1 MKRWLPYKWGKNDA
15 SFNRI
20 GGNLRFKFQALG
32 NWVVSMLGSMQGN
45 SYGEKERQV
54 KQLCWK
60 LGEQ

>member
-1 MKRWLPYKWGKNDA
+1 MCGIYRERWLLYKWGKNDA

-45 SYGEKERQV
+45 SYGEKER
-54 KQLCWK
+54 
-60 LGEQ
+60 